1 MKVKRYLLIF
11 CVCSVLMFRFSLESV
26 DAKETVSQNSTEVA
40 IESTEDVTAPILKS
54 FALTKNVIS
63 SGEKIEAVAE
73 AEDDVS
79 GVKSISV
86 QFQGP
91 NDKRVYV
98 HLDPY
103 YYDENME
110 RKLYEDGKL
119 HGEID
124 INQYMPSGEY
134 VLSDIT
140 LYDNAGNYN
149 SYYGNTL
156 PETVK
161 GISFQYSNTGSV
173 DITAPIFKSFA
184 LTKNVISSGE
194 KIEAV
199 AEAEDDVSGVKSIS
213 VQFQGPNDKR
223 VYVHLDPYYYDEN
236 MERKLYEDGKLHGE
250 IDINQYMPSG
260 EYVLSDI
267 TLYDNAGNYNSYY
280 GNTLPETIKGM
291 SFQYSNTESVD
302 ITAPVFSTFTILS
315 NQVETPGVIEAV
327 AEAEDDVSGVKSISV
342 QFQGPN
348 DKRVYVHLDPYYY
361 DENMERKLY
370 EDGKLHGEIDINQY
384 MPSGEYVLSDI
395 TLYDNAGNYNSY
407 YGATL
412 PETVKGLSFNV
423 INTGRTPDVTT
434 GTSNKNIVDQIKN
447 SSTDSLIYVDY
458 SSNSIV
464 DSGVFEAIKGTD
476 RTVVFES
483 DGVQWIVN
491 GKDVV
496 SATQNVD
503 LKVSTV
509 VAKDDYSNQGEI
521 QQITKGSNAYVLH
534 FADNGV
540 LPGKMKIR
548 IKLDYSMR
556 NYLGTSGIYLYY
568 YDPVKKEM
576 QTIAENLDIAK
587 DNYVEFEISHCS
599 SYILNK
605 GKLTNTKYIEPSDDT
620 NDSSNNIT
628 DSSINVVSSQRKLDA
643 VPKTSDR
650 THYDLLL
657 IVLIVSGL
665 MTLYFGKTIK
675 KSQ

>member
-1 MKVKRYLLIF
+1 MIMKVKRYLLIF

-79 GVKSISV
+79 GVYYISV
-86 QFQGP
+86 QFKGP
-91 NDKRVYV
+91 NDKRVDV
-98 HLDPY
+98 TLSPT
-103 YYDENME
+103 YYDENMG

-134 VLSDIT
+134 VLSSIS
-140 LYDNAGNYN
+140 LHDNAGNYIN
-149 SYYGNTL
+149 YYGATL

-161 GISFQYSNTGSV
+161 GISFQYSNTESV
-173 DITAPIFKSFA
+173 DITAPILKSFSI
-184 LTKNVISSGE
+184 LSNQVETPGV
-194 KIEAV
+194 IEAV
-199 AEAEDDVSGVKSIS
+199 AEAEDDVSGVYYIS
-213 VQFQGPNDKR
+213 VQFKGPNDKR
-223 VYVHLDPYYYDEN
+223 VDVTLSPTYYDEN
-236 MERKLYEDGKLHGE
+236 MGRKLYEDGKLHGE

-260 EYVLSDI
+260 EYVLSSI
-267 TLYDNAGNYNSYY
+267 SLHDNAGNY
-280 GNTLPETIKGM
+280 
-291 SFQYSNTESVD
+291 
-302 ITAPVFSTFTILS
+302 
-315 NQVETPGVIEAV
+315 
-327 AEAEDDVSGVKSISV
+327 
-342 QFQGPN
+342 
-348 DKRVYVHLDPYYY
+348 
-361 DENMERKLY
+361 
-370 EDGKLHGEIDINQY
+370 IN
-384 MPSGEYVLSDI
+384 
-395 TLYDNAGNYNSY
+395 Y

-576 QTIAENLDIAK
+576 QTIAENLDIEK

-620 NDSSNNIT
+620 NDLSN
-628 DSSINVVSSQRKLDA
+628 NVVSSQRKLDA